1 MGMGLM
7 GDQTCCFTGHRLIPE
22 KEVVRIQK
30 HLESKI
36 IQLIHQDV
44 RYFGAG
50 GALGFDTLAAL
61 SVLKLKGEYPWI
73 KLILVLP
80 HKDQAKGWGEGD
92 IKIYSQI
99 LQEAD
104 KAVYTSEQYQN
115 GCMHKRNRY
124 LVYHSDICLCYL
136 TKTSGGTAYTVHY
149 AKQKGLQII
158 NLALD

>member
-1 MGMGLM
+1 MCNKA
-7 GDQTCCFTGHRLIPE
+7 CCFTGHRIIPE
-22 KEVVRIQK
+22 REYKTISK
-30 HLESKI
+30 HLEREI
-36 IQLIHQDV
+36 VGLIHKDV

-61 SVLKLKGEYPWI
+61 SVLKLKGVYPWI

-80 HKDQAKGWGEGD
+80 HKEQAKGWSEED

-104 KAVYTSEQYQN
+104 KAVYMSEQYQN

-124 LVYHSDICLCYL
+124 LVDHSDICLCYL
-136 TKTSGGTAYTVHY
+136 TKTSGGTAYTVDY

-158 NLALD
+158 NIALD

>member
-1 MGMGLM
+1 VLKLCSK
-7 GDQTCCFTGHRLIPE
+7 TCCFTGHRIIPE
-22 KEVVRIQK
+22 REYKTISK
-30 HLESKI
+30 YLESKI

-80 HKDQAKGWGEGD
+80 HKEQAKGWSEGD

-124 LVYHSDICLCYL
+124 LVDHSDICLCYL

-158 NLALD
+158 NIALD